1 MMTKT
6 ITNAS
11 YDDDANANGGD
22 EYYRDVELN
31 VHLLSPNNHH
41 LHRQRYYDDEYNT
54 KNNYRGGVIIQEH
67 TNTVCV
73 PVYAKPPLAFLLG
86 MFCAMPIALWE
97 AKRKVRLDSRIYGG
111 LDSSLSLSSAPAL
124 SGGKL
129 RGALIRP
136 RRLLLLQL
144 LQLLQLLLR
153 RRDQASAL

>member
-1 MMTKT
+1 MMTT
-6 ITNAS
+6 TNAS

-41 LHRQRYYDDEYNT
+41 HRQRYYDDEYNT

-111 LDSSLSLSSAPAL
+111 LDSS
-124 SGGKL
+124 
-129 RGALIRP
+129 
-136 RRLLLLQL
+136 
-144 LQLLQLLLR
+144 
-153 RRDQASAL
+153 